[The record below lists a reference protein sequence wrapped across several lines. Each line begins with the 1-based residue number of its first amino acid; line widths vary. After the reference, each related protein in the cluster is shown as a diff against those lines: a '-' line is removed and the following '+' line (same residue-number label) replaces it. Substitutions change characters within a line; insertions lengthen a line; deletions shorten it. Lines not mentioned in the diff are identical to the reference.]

1 MLGNDLTRRATGSKG
16 KAADARDKIVVENK
30 CKHRRTWVV
39 SHLELHQGTGNT
51 NYVKFRQCRRCGE
64 YTERLA

>member
-1 MLGNDLTRRATGSKG
+1 MAMLGIEVKRTAP
-16 KAADARDKIVVENK
+16 DK
-30 CKHRRTWVV
+30 CRHRRTWVV
-39 SHLELHQGTGNT
+39 SHLELHQGTGTT